1 MKKPRDKRAIVFMML
16 FILAVIFYIVSDAI
30 LQSNTLSAAKSSKA
44 SEYGQL
50 VNWLPDKAKL
60 ADGGTVIYK
69 AILYEVTFFHR
80 CSIVQGTIEGTKIVI
95 LGKEIY
101 NDSGLDY

>member
-1 MKKPRDKRAIVFMML
+1 MKILKRILIVIY
-16 FILAVIFYIVSDAI
+16 ILALFVLLF
-30 LQSNTLSAAKSSKA
+30 
-44 SEYGQL
+44 
-50 VNWLPDKAKL
+50 PDKAKL